1 MKKIVFLTMFI
12 SFSLTAV
19 QCTKTIEER
28 IVERERTN
36 TILSGATVPTATI
49 GSVGDYYIDLT
60 SVNLYGPKT
69 AEGWGTPVSL
79 RGLQGE
85 KGSNG
90 QEAPIP
96 HIGNDGYWYIGNTKT
111 TVKAQGTNGTNGITP
126 TISEDGYWIVNGQ
139 KTNVK
144 AKGDDGQNGTN
155 GQNGT
160 TPTIS
165 IDNNGYWVI
174 NGIKTDVKAKGEKG
188 DKGNDG
194 QNGTTPSISI
204 DNNGYW
210 VINGIKTDVKAKGE
224 KGDKGNDG
232 QNGSNG
238 KDGTTPIIS
247 IDNNGYWIINGTKTD
262 IKAKGEKGDKGENGT
277 NGKDGTTPTITIDN
291 NGYWVINGTK
301 TDVKAKGEKGDK
313 GENGTN
319 GKDGTTPIITIDN
332 DGYWVINGIKSNTK
346 AKGEKGN
353 DGQNGADA
361 PKPNIKNGYWYIG
374 TENTGVK
381 AQGDQ
386 GERGL
391 PGKDG
396 SKIYAGQGNPPA
408 NTGREGDYY
417 INTEDKIF
425 YGPKTNTG
433 WPSTGISLSAQQII
447 TTDYELSPDGKTLL
461 KWKNSNTHFIDMN
474 ADPKLKDVENI
485 AELAFNGEQVSYE
498 LRTFVIGNKV
508 KSIGAKAFNGCF
520 RLTTVE
526 ADENKTT
533 QITEIKEQTFANC
546 NHLQNID
553 IPSSVTTIGK
563 RAFIGCYKLT
573 TVILPEKV
581 NKIEDQAFMQCKNLH
596 TLIAHNPTAFS
607 INKKAFIQTH
617 LRNIYVPSQKVDS
630 YKALNIDY
638 KDIIK

>member
-90 QEAPIP
+90 QDAPIP

-174 NGIKTDVKAKGEKG
+174 NGTKTDVKAKGK
-188 DKGNDG
+188 
-194 QNGTTPSISI
+194 
-204 DNNGYW
+204 
-210 VINGIKTDVKAKGE
+210 
-224 KGDKGNDG
+224 
-232 QNGSNG
+232 
-238 KDGTTPIIS
+238 
-247 IDNNGYWIINGTKTD
+247 
-262 IKAKGEKGDKGENGT
+262 KGDKGENGT

-291 NGYWVINGTK
+291 N
-301 TDVKAKGEKGDK
+301 
-313 GENGTN
+313 
-319 GKDGTTPIITIDN
+319 
-332 DGYWVINGIKSNTK
+332 GYWVINGIKSNTK

-361 PKPNIKNGYWYIG
+361 PKPNIKDGYWYIG
-374 TENTGVK
+374 NVNTNIK
-381 AQGDQ
+381 AQ

-417 INTEDKIF
+417 IDTENKIF
-425 YGPKTNTG
+425 YGPITNTG
-433 WPSTGISLSAQQII
+433 WPSTGLSLSAQQII

-461 KWKNSNTHFIDMN
+461 KWKNPNTRFIDMN
-474 ADPKLKDVENI
+474 ADPKLKEVTKIGNNAFYGSINHIGDM
-485 AELAFNGEQVSYE
+485 ELVSIFIGDNVTEIGTNAFNACYK
-498 LRTFVIGNKV
+498 L
-508 KSIGAKAFNGCF
+508 KSVDLPDG
-520 RLTTVE
+520 
-526 ADENKTT
+526 
-533 QITEIKEQTFANC
+533 ITKINDGTFANC
-546 NHLQNID
+546 VRLQLIYL
-553 IPSSVTTIGK
+553 PETVTTIDKNAFSGNI
-563 RAFIGCYKLT
+563 RLHSAFIL
-573 TVILPEKV
+573 
-581 NKIEDQAFMQCKNLH
+581 
-596 TLIAHNPTAFS
+596 NPTAFA
-607 INKKAFIQTH
+607 IDPLAFRGSG
-617 LRNIYVPSQKVDS
+617 LRNIYVPSGKVDA
-630 YKALNIDY
+630 YKAANSTYQHL
-638 KDIIK
+638 IK

>member
-90 QEAPIP
+90 QDAPIP

-165 IDNNGYWVI
+165 
-174 NGIKTDVKAKGEKG
+174 
-188 DKGNDG
+188 
-194 QNGTTPSISI
+194 
-204 DNNGYW
+204 
-210 VINGIKTDVKAKGE
+210 
-224 KGDKGNDG
+224 
-232 QNGSNG
+232 
-238 KDGTTPIIS
+238 
-247 IDNNGYWIINGTKTD
+247 
-262 IKAKGEKGDKGENGT
+262 
-277 NGKDGTTPTITIDN
+277 IDN

-396 SKIYAGQGNPPA
+396 SKIYAGQGNPPV

-417 INTEDKIF
+417 IDTEAKIF

>member
-90 QEAPIP
+90 Q
-96 HIGNDGYWYIGNTKT
+96 
-111 TVKAQGTNGTNGITP
+111 
-126 TISEDGYWIVNGQ
+126 
-139 KTNVK
+139 
-144 AKGDDGQNGTN
+144 
-155 GQNGT
+155 
-160 TPTIS
+160 
-165 IDNNGYWVI
+165 
-174 NGIKTDVKAKGEKG
+174 
-188 DKGNDG
+188 
-194 QNGTTPSISI
+194 
-204 DNNGYW
+204 
-210 VINGIKTDVKAKGE
+210 
-224 KGDKGNDG
+224 
-232 QNGSNG
+232 
-238 KDGTTPIIS
+238 DGTTPIIS
-247 IDNNGYWIINGTKTD
+247 IDNNGYWVINGTKTD

-301 TDVKAKGEKGDK
+301 TDVKAKGKKGDK

-319 GKDGTTPIITIDN
+319 GKDGTTPTITIDN
-332 DGYWVINGIKSNTK
+332 NGYWVINGIKSNTK

-361 PKPNIKNGYWYIG
+361 PKPNIKDGYWYIG
-374 TENTGVK
+374 NVNTNIK
-381 AQGDQ
+381 AQ

-417 INTEDKIF
+417 IDTENKIF

-433 WPSTGISLSAQQII
+433 WPSTGLSLSAQQII

-461 KWKNSNTHFIDMN
+461 KWKNPNTRFIDMN
-474 ADPKLKDVENI
+474 ADPKLKEVTKIGNNAFYGSINHIGDM
-485 AELAFNGEQVSYE
+485 ELVSIFIGDNVTEIGTNAFNACYK
-498 LRTFVIGNKV
+498 L
-508 KSIGAKAFNGCF
+508 KSVDLPDG
-520 RLTTVE
+520 
-526 ADENKTT
+526 
-533 QITEIKEQTFANC
+533 ITKINDGTFANC
-546 NHLQNID
+546 VRLQLIYL
-553 IPSSVTTIGK
+553 PETVTTIDKNAFSGNI
-563 RAFIGCYKLT
+563 RLHSAFIL
-573 TVILPEKV
+573 
-581 NKIEDQAFMQCKNLH
+581 
-596 TLIAHNPTAFS
+596 NPTAFA
-607 INKKAFIQTH
+607 IDPLAFRGSG
-617 LRNIYVPSQKVDS
+617 LRNIYVPSGKVDA
-630 YKALNIDY
+630 YKAANSTYQHL
-638 KDIIK
+638 IK

>member
-1 MKKIVFLTMFI
+1 MKKIVFLAMFVGL
-12 SFSLTAV
+12 SLVSV
-19 QCTKTIEER
+19 QCTKIVEER

-36 TILSGATVPTATI
+36 TILSGSTAPTATI
-49 GSVGDYYIDLT
+49 GNVGDYYIDLT

-69 AEGWGTPVSL
+69 AEGWGNPVNL
-79 RGLQGE
+79 RGLQGQN
-85 KGSNG
+85 GTDGQNG
-90 QEAPIP
+90 QDAPIP
-96 HIGNDGYWYIGNTKT
+96 HIGDDGYWYIGNTKT
-111 TVKAQGTNGTNGITP
+111 AVKAQGNNGADGQNGVTP

-144 AKGDDGQNGTN
+144 AKGEKGADGQNGTN
-155 GQNGT
+155 GQNGI

-174 NGIKTDVKAKGEKG
+174 NGV
-188 DKGNDG
+188 
-194 QNGTTPSISI
+194 
-204 DNNGYW
+204 
-210 VINGIKTDVKAKGE
+210 
-224 KGDKGNDG
+224 
-232 QNGSNG
+232 
-238 KDGTTPIIS
+238 
-247 IDNNGYWIINGTKTD
+247 KTD
-262 IKAKGEKGDKGENGT
+262 IKAKGEKGEKGEDGQN
-277 NGKDGTTPTITIDN
+277 GTTPSIFIDN
-291 NGYWVINGTK
+291 DGYWVINGVK
-301 TDVKAKGEKGDK
+301 TNTKAKGEKGEK
-313 GENGTN
+313 GQN
-319 GKDGTTPIITIDN
+319 GTTPTITIDN

-346 AKGEKGN
+346 AKGEKGEKGN

-361 PKPNIKNGYWYIG
+361 PKPNIKDGYWYIG
-374 TENTGVK
+374 NINTNIK
-381 AQGDQ
+381 AQ

-396 SKIYAGQGNPPA
+396 SKIYAGQGKP
-408 NTGREGDYY
+408 NTQGVEGDYY
-417 INTEDKIF
+417 IDTEDKIF

-447 TTDYELSPDGKTLL
+447 TTDYELSSDGKTLL
-461 KWKNSNTHFIDMN
+461 KWKNPNTRFIDMN
-474 ADPKLKDVENI
+474 ADPKLKDVEFI

-553 IPSSVTTIGK
+553 IPSNVTTIGK

-573 TVILPEKV
+573 TIILPEKV

-596 TLIAHNPTAFS
+596 TLITHNPTAFN

-617 LRNIYVPSQKVDS
+617 LRNIYVPSQKADS
-630 YKALNIDY
+630 YKALNADY